1 LGVLPSK
8 ISTHAQYLKHTF
20 PQHKQVIPDKY
31 GLPLMDSTISERMP
45 LSRCINQ
52 YVTVGSLQIPAPQSI
67 IDYAA
72 NQADAGVSAAEFQ
85 ALALEVLAKI
95 GVK

>member
-1 LGVLPSK
+1 MS
-8 ISTHAQYLKHTF
+8 QER
-20 PQHKQVIPDKY
+20 QKQVIPDKY
-31 GLPLMDSTISERMP
+31 GLPLMESTISERMP

-52 YVTVGSLQIPAPQSI
+52 SFPVGDLEIPAPQSI
-67 IDYAA
+67 MDYAEHKG
-72 NQADAGVSAAEFQ
+72 DAGVSAAEFE